1 MARFKSI
8 IFHQYSPKIKLFLKK
23 CEIFKRW
30 GLRPQTPV
38 PPAAEGLAPR
48 PLVAS
53 GGWGL
58 RPQTPKTAPAI
69 ANFWLCAAHA
79 LDCV

>member
-8 IFHQYSPKIKLFLKK
+8 IFYQYSPKIKLLLKK
-23 CEIFKRW
+23 NAKFSSA
-30 GLRPQTPV
+30 G
-38 PPAAEGLAPR
+38 GLAPR
-48 PLVAS
+48 PPVAS

-69 ANFWLCAAHA
+69 ANFGLCAAHT
-79 LDCV
+79 LHCV